1 MLELSL
7 SSSICLFCLVIYV
20 ISLSTDKIYLFKILY
35 TQKALTMD
43 RFSLDHG
50 LELVGGPPVAAFMQH
65 KAFVHATKL
74 ITRCCKK

>member
-1 MLELSL
+1 
-7 SSSICLFCLVIYV
+7 
-20 ISLSTDKIYLFKILY
+20 
-35 TQKALTMD
+35 MD